1 MQEIFLFSREN
12 FRFNMMQ
19 KSQIRLKIED
29 NGLILIALM
38 MVVIYWTFD
47 FISSGHYLTR
57 TLIAFLVIVY
67 GAFTQTLINSRKK
80 ALAEKEEAQNRLIH
94 AERLAALGS
103 VAAGVA
109 HEIKNPLA
117 ILLQGIEYLNNAL
130 KNDARLLDVAQ
141 RMEKTIHRVDNIIK
155 GLLSY
160 SKDISLKMEELDI
173 APVVEES
180 LSFMDHQINVKHIQ
194 VKKLFAPN
202 LPKIIIDSDQIK
214 QVFTNVFMNAIEAM
228 DEKGILGIRID
239 ADQDDKKQAFV
250 KIAIS
255 DTGKGIEE
263 NVIRKIF
270 DPFFTTKSNERNTG
284 LGLSISKGIIDKHR
298 GAIEIESEPGR
309 GTRVIIRL
317 PAGLV

>member
-1 MQEIFLFSREN
+1 MAN
-12 FRFNMMQ
+12 KN
-19 KSQIRLKIED
+19 QIRLKIED

-57 TLIAFLVIVY
+57 TLIAVLVIVY

-80 ALAEKEEAQNRLIH
+80 ALAEKEEAQKRLIH

-109 HEIKNPLA
+109 HEVKNPLA
-117 ILLQGIEYLNNAL
+117 ILLQGIEFMKNAL
-130 KNDARLLDVAQ
+130 KNDARLLDVTQ
-141 RMEKTIHRVDNIIK
+141 RMEKTVHRVDNIIK

-160 SKDISLKMEELDI
+160 SRDISLKMEELDI
-173 APVVEES
+173 VPIIEET
-180 LSFMDHQINVKHIQ
+180 LSFMDHQIDNKHIH
-194 VKKLFAPN
+194 VKKQHAPN

-228 DEKGILGIRID
+228 DDGGILGIRID
-239 ADQDDKKQAFV
+239 ADQDEKKQPHV
-250 KIAIS
+250 KIAVS
-255 DTGKGIEE
+255 DTGKGIDEG
-263 NVIRKIF
+263 VIRKIF

-298 GAIEIESEPGR
+298 GTIEIESEPGR
-309 GTRVIIRL
+309 GTRVIIGL
-317 PAGLV
+317 PAGLE